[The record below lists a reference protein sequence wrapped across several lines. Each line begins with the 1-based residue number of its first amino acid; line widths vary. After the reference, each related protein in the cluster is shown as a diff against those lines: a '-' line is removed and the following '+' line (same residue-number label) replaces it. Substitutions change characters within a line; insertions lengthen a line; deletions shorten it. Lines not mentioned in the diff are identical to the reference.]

1 MADSSSESSSS
12 SSLSETESCDS
23 MADSSSESSCDSMT
37 DSSSDSEEELGEATG
52 GEATGGEATG
62 GEATAGK
69 ATGGEAT
76 GGTTTTA
83 RPFLLGLD
91 LQYVVFP
98 LTTIEQSSCVPHTF
112 SVNPLHEDM
121 ISINYIHL
129 IIYIYLKLI
138 VFFLNCTV

>member
-1 MADSSSESSSS
+1 MADSSSE
-12 SSLSETESCDS
+12 
-23 MADSSSESSCDSMT
+23 
-37 DSSSDSEEELGEATG
+37 SEEELGEATAA
-52 GEATGGEATG
+52 GEATAGGKATAAGKATTAGEATAG
-62 GEATAGK
+62 GEATAAGK
-69 ATGGEAT
+69 ATGAI
-76 GGTTTTA
+76 
-83 RPFLLGLD
+83 PFLLGLD